1 MSQEYVERDDSRQPS
16 ESRAGDLHS
25 FHPSRPNFM
34 TVGPGSASATA
45 QALVSALDH
54 DSGYGGSTADGYTND
69 GTKSWNPAVTEDR
82 YTPADTPGNH
92 DTEGHNKYMANHIH
106 QLFYNQNKGLLARY
120 ITHAIESLRNLQQMN
135 TKWPAQYPPVPENEL
150 QRQGDRPRLSQTRS
164 SASSTNLHAQRDNQ
178 PLRPSAPK
186 RAGTSLGETA
196 SAASSSREEPAQTEE
211 EDRLITPQSAQEF
224 SVLKMDLNMG
234 NLTQAEIAHSLEKK
248 TVAALLDRRI
258 NQTIR
263 HLDLLRDRIEDTSSK
278 VLVTG
283 DLNAG
288 KSTFCNALL
297 RRKVLPEDQQPCT
310 SIFCEVF
317 DAKENSNLEEAHAIQ
332 HGVSYDRNNETTYD
346 VYQLHELEKIVGDHE
361 KYMLCKIYIK
371 DSRPIDESLL
381 NNGVVDI
388 SLIDAPGLNAD
399 SLKTTALYAR
409 QEEIDVVVFVVS
421 AANHFTLSAREFIWR
436 AAQEKAYMFMVVNG
450 FDNIRDK
457 DKCERVILE
466 QVQGLSPQTFK
477 ESSELVHFVSSNAIP
492 TAPPPGP
499 PDGGDG
505 SSGGSGSSSGPSN
518 DFPKPDDDD
527 DSLVKHGEPGS
538 PPKGKGKGK
547 DKEKIEEFE
556 NLEQSLRRF
565 VLEKRARSKL
575 APARTYLL
583 NTLADITYL
592 ATVNQDIATAELKR
606 VTSELSTI
614 EPAYEAS
621 TTARTEVSSD
631 LESTIEQTSTEVY
644 TSTRTIIQN
653 ALTQSATSD
662 PSIPYPGL
670 LSCFQYA
677 EDLKLSILQNIH
689 TAVTLSEQRARST
702 TLTSVNTIKNL
713 GILHLGNNKYP
724 DRIFNPDRMFA
735 HRRAI
740 SAKEIDFEIEYADFL
755 DFSALWEGHKLES
768 TSMALTL
775 AGGAVTTRLLG
786 GYGWLDGILGTIK
799 ILGPQNTRK
808 MILPAVL
815 LSGMSPSSAS
825 LPSPSTFLLSSLPFF
840 PFHAPSN
847 ISLTPSPPSNPSY
860 SVHTHPPPTHP
871 P

>member
-1 MSQEYVERDDSRQPS
+1 MSQEYFEPDGSQQQSQSRPDDLGS
-16 ESRAGDLHS
+16 H
-25 FHPSRPNFM
+25 HPSRPNFM
-34 TVGPGSASATA
+34 TVGSGSKSAAA
-45 QALVSALDH
+45 QALMSSFEQ
-54 DSGYGGSTADGYTND
+54 DSGYGGSIADAYSND
-69 GTKSWNPAVTEDR
+69 GTKAWNPAATEDR

-92 DTEGHNKYMANHIH
+92 DVEGHNRYMASHVH
-106 QLFYNQNKGLLARY
+106 QLFYNQNKGLLSKY
-120 ITHAIESLRNLQQMN
+120 INHAIESLRGLQRMN
-135 TKWPAQYPPVPENEL
+135 GKWPAQYPPVPETEL
-150 QRQGDRPRLSQTRS
+150 QRQGERPRLAQTRN
-164 SASSTNLHAQRDNQ
+164 SASSTDLHGQREQ
-178 PLRPSAPK
+178 PLRPHAPK
-186 RAGTSLGETA
+186 RAGTSLGEMVSTESS
-196 SAASSSREEPAQTEE
+196 SAAESRLPEE
-211 EDRLITPQSAQEF
+211 EDRLITPQTAQEF

-258 NQTIR
+258 NTTIR
-263 HLDLLRDRIEDTSSK
+263 HLDLLRERIDDTSSK

-317 DAKENSNLEEAHAIQ
+317 DAKENANLEEAHAVP
-332 HGVSYDRNNETTYD
+332 HGVTYDRNNESTYD
-346 VYQLHELEKIVGDHE
+346 VYQLRELEKIVGDNE

-371 DSRPIDESLL
+371 DSRSIDESLL

-457 DKCERVILE
+457 AKCERVILE

-477 ESSELVHFVSSNAIP
+477 ESTELVHFVSSNAIP

-499 PDGGDG
+499 PDGGNG
-505 SSGGSGSSSGPSN
+505 SGASGSSSDPSN
-518 DFPKPDDDD
+518 DFPRPDDDD

-538 PPKGKGKGK
+538 PPKSKGKGK
-547 DKEKIEEFE
+547 DKEKIEDFE

-592 ATVNQDIATAELKR
+592 AHVNQDIATAELTR
-606 VTSELSTI
+606 VTTELSTI

-621 TTARTEVSSD
+621 TNARTEVSTE
-631 LESTIEQTSTEVY
+631 LESTIEQTSTEAY

-653 ALTQSATSD
+653 ALTQSANSEPT
-662 PSIPYPGL
+662 IAYPGL

-677 EDLKLSILQNIH
+677 EDLKYAILQNIQ
-689 TAVTLSEQRARST
+689 TAVTLSEQRART
-702 TLTSVNTIKNL
+702 TTTSSVNMVKGL
-713 GILHLGNNKYP
+713 GLLHLGDGKYP
-724 DRIFNPDRMFA
+724 ERIFNSDRMFA
-735 HRRAI
+735 HRRAV
-740 SAKEIDFEIEYADFL
+740 SAKEIDFEIEYSDFL
-755 DFSALWEGHKLES
+755 DFSSLWEGRKLES

-786 GYGWLDGILGTIK
+786 GYGWLDGVLGTIK

-815 LSGMSPSSAS
+815 LSGMSVYPPYICILNSITTSYAS
-825 LPSPSTFLLSSLPFF
+825 TG
-840 PFHAPSN
+840 
-847 ISLTPSPPSNPSY
+847 TR
-860 SVHTHPPPTHP
+860 
-871 P
+871 